1 MTLSAEMT
9 CKELGDGAM
18 IVVGHKWYKGEEG
31 SNTPPPTPA
40 NFGDLDKVIS
50 ELLLQHSDLDPLN
63 RLQHYKLASS
73 ENNICKEL
81 FQDRR

>member
-9 CKELGDGAM
+9 CIELGDGAM
-18 IVVGHKWYKGEEG
+18 IVEDTNDIRGRREA
-31 SNTPPPTPA
+31 TPRPTPA

-81 FQDRR
+81 FQDR